1 MAIQSGR
8 RHSTD
13 ATSNPTPQYD
23 FASIDNLLQEIILRE
38 LKWAEY
44 FADNAIRPFLI
55 VYEDFVQD
63 PRSCRLDI
71 LNFLDIDQPTSLELP
86 EPRFQRLSKELTEAW
101 VKRFREEKQSGWWA
115 RFR

>member
-8 RHSTD
+8 RRSTD

-38 LKWAEY
+38 SIWAEY
-44 FADNAIRPFLI
+44 FADNGNFPFLI
-55 VYEDFVQD
+55 VYEAFVQYL
-63 PRSCRLDI
+63 RSCLLDV

-86 EPRFQRLSKELTEAW
+86 EPRFQRLSNELTEAW

-115 RFR
+115 RFW